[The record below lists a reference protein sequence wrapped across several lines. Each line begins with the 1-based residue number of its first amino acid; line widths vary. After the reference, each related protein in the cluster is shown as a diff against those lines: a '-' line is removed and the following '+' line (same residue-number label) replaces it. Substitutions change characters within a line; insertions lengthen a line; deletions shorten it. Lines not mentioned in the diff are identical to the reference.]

1 MIGGLFVK
9 VAFVSCLVTVL
20 AYARHHLA
28 GTPRSLAVG
37 RGAYLLTILS
47 VLGSA
52 ATLLYL
58 ILNHQFQYTYV
69 WSYSSRDLPT
79 PLLVSTFYAGQEGSF
94 MLWTFFT
101 SVIGIFLLRHSAR
114 HGYEAQ
120 VMSVFASIELSLLLM
135 LLVKNPFLYVWE
147 SYPGEVAAGYLPADG
162 RGLNPLLQNYW
173 MVIHPQV
180 LFSGFASMSV
190 PYAYAIA
197 AMLKRDYDSWFKAAT
212 PWLVFGTF
220 ILGTG
225 IMMGGLWA
233 YETLGWGGYWGWD
246 PVENSSLV
254 PWLVGVAAIH
264 TTLSQRKRGAFVR
277 TNLVLGMLAFILVVY
292 STFLTRSGVLG
303 DTSVHSFVDP
313 GMWAYWLLVGMM
325 VVAITVPVILFVRRW
340 KEFPR
345 RPVRHHYFS
354 REFALFL
361 GAATLVIIAILVTIG
376 TSSPLITDLLYGKKS
391 AVDISYYVRTIM
403 PLGVV
408 IGLLTGLGQLLWWTR
423 SDRRAV
429 LRSLIAPTGAAF
441 LTAVLAL
448 ALGVTEVLVLLI
460 IAGAVFGLV
469 ANIQVGWRIVWS
481 NPKLAGGAIAHIGI
495 AVMLLGFVF
504 STRYGTETTVTLPQ
518 GKMVDALGF
527 HLTFEGYHEYQ
538 KDRYAFHVRVQRENS
553 SFLLQPVMYYSS
565 YNNGVMR
572 HPDIANL
579 ILRDFYLAPVSL
591 DQQPAVQQPAM
602 QKGNGPAA
610 GATQDV
616 LVVQA
621 SLKPL
626 INLVWSGVI
635 ILLVGFLVTI
645 IRRVPEGALMVNRSD
660 DQGEGELMPTPY
672 LNTSSPPN
680 QPVSSSSPTPAPSA
694 TR

>member
-1 MIGGLFVK
+1 
-9 VAFVSCLVTVL
+9 
-20 AYARHHLA
+20 
-28 GTPRSLAVG
+28 
-37 RGAYLLTILS
+37 
-47 VLGSA
+47 
-52 ATLLYL
+52 
-58 ILNHQFQYTYV
+58 
-69 WSYSSRDLPT
+69 
-79 PLLVSTFYAGQEGSF
+79 
-94 MLWTFFT
+94 
-101 SVIGIFLLRHSAR
+101 
-114 HGYEAQ
+114 
-120 VMSVFASIELSLLLM
+120 
-135 LLVKNPFLYVWE
+135 
-147 SYPGEVAAGYLPADG
+147 
-162 RGLNPLLQNYW
+162 
-173 MVIHPQV
+173 
-180 LFSGFASMSV
+180 
-190 PYAYAIA
+190 
-197 AMLKRDYDSWFKAAT
+197 
-212 PWLVFGTF
+212 
-220 ILGTG
+220 
-225 IMMGGLWA
+225 
-233 YETLGWGGYWGWD
+233 
-246 PVENSSLV
+246 
-254 PWLVGVAAIH
+254 
-264 TTLSQRKRGAFVR
+264 
-277 TNLVLGMLAFILVVY
+277 MLAFILVVY